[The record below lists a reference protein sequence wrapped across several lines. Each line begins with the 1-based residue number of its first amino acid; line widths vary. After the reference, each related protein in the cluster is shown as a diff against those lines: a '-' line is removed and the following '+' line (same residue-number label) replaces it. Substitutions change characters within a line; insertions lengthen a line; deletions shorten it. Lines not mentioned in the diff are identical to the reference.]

1 MGKFTMKSITGG
13 ENLEE
18 LKNMEDEVKE
28 EKVQVG
34 AGLLSDIS
42 KDTVKMELTHIPRN
56 QILKNPDNKYSI
68 QGIDQLKESIRAY
81 GLINPINVKPKDAD
95 NRYMVLGGERRLTAI
110 DELVADPDVPEWNQY
125 TLIPC
130 VIKDVRDINLK
141 LSEKNKERYALIT
154 TNMNQRKYT
163 DADVYMEIKEWKEI
177 ITELRENGV
186 TAIPGYDND
195 GNEIEIAIKGEK
207 TRDIIAKTTGMSRGT
222 INRFEKVDKNASKEI
237 KQSLMQGD
245 VSLGVAEAATEKLDE
260 EEQKALVTDATVNQ
274 AKVNVQDVD
283 SYKREVG
290 GDVLITDAK
299 LKKDLKDVLRHLKLN
314 QVYLNPNDKEKYDN
328 ILDRL
333 KKVLM
338 QE

>member
-13 ENLEE
+13 ENLDE
-18 LKNMEDEVKE
+18 LKNKDDEQRE

-34 AGLLSDIS
+34 AGLLSDVS

-68 QGIDQLKESIRAY
+68 QGIEQLKESIRVY
-81 GLINPINVKPKDAD
+81 GLINPINVKSKDAD

-110 DELVADPDVPEWNQY
+110 DELIADPDVPEWNAY

-130 VIKDVRDINLK
+130 VVKDVRDINLK

-163 DADVYMEIKEWKEI
+163 DADAYMEIKEWKEI
-177 ITELRENGV
+177 ISELRENGV
-186 TAIPGYDND
+186 TSIPGYDDD

-207 TRDIIAKTTGMSRGT
+207 TRDILAKTTGMSRGT
-222 INRFEKVDKNASKEI
+222 INRFEKVDKNASEDI

-260 EEQKALVTDATVNQ
+260 EEQKALVKDATVNQ
-274 AKVNVQDVD
+274 TTVNVQDVE
-283 SYKREVG
+283 SYKREVS
-290 GDVLITDAK
+290 DEVLITDAK

-314 QVYLNPNDKEKYDN
+314 QVYLNSTDKEKYDN